1 MNLFNAYR
9 KMFASFDDEVVVWWY
24 CGVVM
29 SQREGVGVVPLTQAE
44 TIMVY
49 RTRDVAPD
57 TFTIAWTEVGYFR
70 DINTGERLE
79 GWFNPFSGLIEPYPK
94 SFVDGPATF
103 TVKCVGD
110 GPDAGVDI
118 QLVQHNARI
127 DGVALKA
134 SVNAKSLGLV
144 QTETKTR
151 TFHRPDGSLP
161 GLDSPDATAIE
172 TVLSIWSDL
181 AAVNDPAQ
189 RNVASHGFY
198 SSGSGKAGGGG
209 GSWAQTKVQGTMYKA
224 RPDQRINPIAWD
236 RLKAFYPAFFK
247 GDRIAPEWA

>member
-9 KMFASFDDEVVVWWY
+9 KMFASFDTEEEVVWWY

-49 RTRDVAPD
+49 RTRDIAAD
-57 TFTIAWTEVGYFR
+57 TFTIDWTEVGYFR

-79 GWFNPFSGLIEPYPK
+79 GWFNPFTGSTEPYPK

-103 TVKCVGD
+103 TVRRVGE
-110 GPDAGVDI
+110 GGVDI
-118 QLVQHNARI
+118 RLVQHNARI
-127 DGVALKA
+127 DGVTLQA
-134 SVNAKSLGLV
+134 SVNPTSLGLV
-144 QTETKTR
+144 QTESKTR

-161 GLDSPDATAIE
+161 GLDSADATAIE
-172 TVLSIWSDL
+172 TVLSIWSDR
-181 AAVNDPAQ
+181 AAVDDDAR

-198 SSGSGKAGGGG
+198 SSGSGKAGGNG
-209 GSWAQTKVQGTMYKA
+209 GSWSQTRVQGTMYKA
-224 RPDQRINPIAWD
+224 RPDQRVNPIAWD
-236 RLKAFYPAFFK
+236 RLQRFYPDFFSA
-247 GDRIAPEWA
+247 DRIAPKWD